1 MNDDPESHIV
11 IGYNKRTAK
20 VARRESELNGTSFNF
35 LEIIILRRA
44 YPPSAV
50 GEIF

>member
-1 MNDDPESHIV
+1 MYNDPESHIV

-35 LEIIILRRA
+35 VEIIILCQA
-44 YPPSAV
+44 HLPSAV